1 MARHRPAPLS
11 SKMQKSSFLKAL
23 VIVHTGVGTVAAFSS
38 PSSKFLVSSTKLVAA
53 NFLTRCRTAASK
65 NTPFRLVFRPPVRM
79 MAQSVV
85 RDEQVTLESLKF
97 DNSFV
102 RDLPADQI
110 SEYDKVR
117 GNLPRQVE
125 KAAYSRVLPAKV
137 KAPQLVAHSAECALL
152 IDLPESECSRK
163 LFSEIFA
170 GNELPVGSDPFA
182 ACYGGHQFGNWAGQL
197 GDGRAISLGEI
208 INKKGERWELQLKGA
223 GPTPYSRNA
232 DGRAVLRSS
241 IREVR
246 CTGRIICELNR
257 MTASTGTHARFA
269 P

>member
-1 MARHRPAPLS
+1 M
-11 SKMQKSSFLKAL
+11 KMHSILKAL
-23 VIVHTGVGTVAAFSS
+23 VIVQTGVGTVAAFSS
-38 PSSKFLVSSTKLVAA
+38 PSSKFLFSSTKLVAA
-53 NFLTRCRTAASK
+53 NFLSRCRTAASK
-65 NTPFRLVFRPPVRM
+65 NTPFKLVFRPRM
-79 MAQSVV
+79 MSQFAIQN
-85 RDEQVTLESLKF
+85 EQVTLETLKF

-125 KAAYSRVLPAKV
+125 KAAFSRVLPTKV
-137 KAPQLVAHSAECALL
+137 KAPQLVAHSAECASL
-152 IDLPESECSRK
+152 IDLPESECSRE
-163 LFSEIFA
+163 LFSAIFS
-170 GNELPVGSDPFA
+170 GNEIPAGSDPFA

-197 GDGRAISLGEI
+197 GDGRAISLGEV

-246 CTGRIICELNR
+246 RTIHIPAHRTPRRRIRQAFRSLSL
-257 MTASTGTHARFA
+257 TPLPPARGSSS
-269 P
+269 